1 MAAGRALP
9 GEAVVGG
16 RVLWHSLLAGRSEM
30 SDDKDLDLWLHKK
43 ISWMVNETSQYF
55 DTRELL
61 SLCQTVAI
69 MNLNDSVKA
78 LAKLQVEGKKK

>member
-1 MAAGRALP
+1 
-9 GEAVVGG
+9 
-16 RVLWHSLLAGRSEM
+16 M

-78 LAKLQVEGKKK
+78 LVKLQLEGKKK